1 MIYIFNY
8 LSVFAFIFAFSFS
21 VQTDNAASV
30 TIEVK
35 GVKNNQGNI
44 RVAIFRDPA
53 SFPKGK
59 PFMAQLKAAHESGTV
74 ALTFEDVPYGEY
86 AIAVYHDA
94 NENGELDTNFMGI
107 PKEAYGFSNDHR
119 PKFSGPDFEAA
130 KVEINQA
137 QVNLDI
143 TIEEF

>member
-8 LSVFAFIFAFSFS
+8 LSNLAFIFALSFTL
-21 VQTDNAASV
+21 QTDNTASV

-35 GVKNNQGNI
+35 GLKNDQGNV
-44 RVAIFRDPA
+44 RVAIFKDPA

-59 PFMAQLKAAHESGTV
+59 PFKAQLIAAQESGTV
-74 ALTFEDVPYGEY
+74 ELTFEDVPYGAY

-107 PKEAYGFSNDHR
+107 PKEAYGFSNDHK
-119 PKFSGPDFEAA
+119 PKFSGPDYESA

-137 QVNLDI
+137 QVKLNV
-143 TIEEF
+143 TVEEF